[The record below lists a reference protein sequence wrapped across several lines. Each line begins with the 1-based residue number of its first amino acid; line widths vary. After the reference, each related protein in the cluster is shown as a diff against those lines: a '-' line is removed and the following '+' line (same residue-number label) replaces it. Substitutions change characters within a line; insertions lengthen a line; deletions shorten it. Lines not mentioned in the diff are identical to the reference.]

1 MVLLLALWLQ
11 LFDKNTP
18 ERHADILAHF
28 KYGSIG
34 AEDRAGIPY
43 SIWRV
48 LPKIFPNYLPQRPG
62 TGYERVGFVYESG
75 QARPIGTSIRDR
87 QVRLIGLNCAICHTG
102 TVRYEPNGPPKIVL
116 GMPAHQ
122 FDFQAYFNFLV
133 KCANDPAFNADVLLA
148 AIRKDD
154 PNFGFLDAVGYRLLV
169 VQRTKDGIL
178 EQAKRLEFL
187 NNRPP
192 LGPGRVDTFDPYKT
206 MFGLDMSKDTAVG
219 AADLPSLWNQKPRDG
234 LWLHWDGNNNLV
246 TERNKSAAIGAGA
259 SEASLDLDGMKR
271 VEDWIWTLPAPA
283 FPADRIEQSQVAA
296 GKALYDKHCADC
308 HAFGGKRT
316 GQVEPLASIGTDP
329 ERVNSFTAELA
340 AKMNTI
346 GQSYPWKFSHFRKTD
361 GYANMPL
368 DGVWLRAP
376 YLHNGSVPTLR
387 DLLSK
392 AEDRPKVFYRGYDV
406 YDWKNVGF
414 LTSGLAAERV
424 GVKFDAALKG
434 NSNRGHNYGTN
445 LTDRQ
450 KGQLLEFLKTL

>member
-18 ERHADILAHF
+18 ERHSDILAHF

-48 LPKIFPNYLPQRPG
+48 LPKIFPNYLPHRPG
-62 TGYERVGFVYESG
+62 TGYERLGFVYESG
-75 QARPIGTSIRDR
+75 QVRPIGTSIRDR

-102 TVRYEPNGPPKIVL
+102 TVRDQPNQPPQIVL

-122 FDFQAYFNFLV
+122 FDFQSYFNFLV
-133 KCANDPAFNADVLLA
+133 KCANDPAFNANVLLA
-148 AIRKDD
+148 AIRQDD
-154 PNFGFLDAVGYRLLV
+154 PDFGFLDALGYRLLV
-169 VQRTKDGIL
+169 IQRTKDGIL
-178 EQAKRLEFL
+178 DQAKRLAFL
-187 NNRPP
+187 NSRPP
-192 LGPGRVDTFDPYKT
+192 LGPGRVDTFNPYKT
-206 MFGLDMSKDTAVG
+206 MFGFDMSKDTAVG

-246 TERNKSAAIGAGA
+246 SERNKSAAIGAGA
-259 SEASLDLDGMKR
+259 SDQSLDLDGMKR
-271 VEDWIWTLPAPA
+271 VEDWIWTLPPPP
-283 FPADRIEQSQVAA
+283 FPPSRIDPSQAAA

-316 GQVEPLASIGTDP
+316 GQVEPLAAIGTDP
-329 ERVNSFTAELA
+329 ERVNSFTPELA

-346 GQSYPWKFSHFRKTD
+346 GQNYPWKFTHFRKTE

-387 DLLSK
+387 DLLNK
-392 AEDRPKVFYRGYDV
+392 PEDRPKVFYRGYDV
-406 YDWKNVGF
+406 YDWNSLGF
-414 LTSGLAAERV
+414 VTSGLAAERV
-424 GVKFDAALKG
+424 GVKFDTSLKG
-434 NSNRGHNYGTN
+434 NSNSGHNYATH
-445 LTDRQ
+445 LTARQ
-450 KGQLLEFLKTL
+450 KDQLLEFLKTQ